1 MLCDPATPPAAL
13 RRLDP
18 DGDGIVSYNEF
29 VDHLARDTVAPAAM
43 GKRGM
48 LSKDAMGVDA
58 YEMLNE
64 QLGHKKIKNY
74 KMDSFDDAPEQKP
87 KESKI
92 KEGMSREEKLNQ
104 FDKKERSQF
113 KSAATDAVASRF
125 SNIRKAFQAVDVDNS
140 GKIGRNEIKRA
151 LHLWGVPHDED
162 KLDMLMAE
170 MDEDGDGQVSYDEFV
185 DHLARDTVAPA
196 AMGKRG
202 MLSKDAMGVDAYEML
217 NEQLGHKKIK
227 NYKMETYD

>member
-1 MLCDPATPPAAL
+1 
-13 RRLDP
+13 
-18 DGDGIVSYNEF
+18 
-29 VDHLARDTVAPAAM
+29 M
-43 GKRGM
+43 GKRG
-48 LSKDAMGVDA
+48 LTSKDAMGVDA

-74 KMDSFDDAPEQKP
+74 KMDSFSEEPAAQGKP
-87 KESKI
+87 SRI
-92 KEGMSREEKLNQ
+92 KEGMSRDEKLKQ
-104 FDKKERSQF
+104 FDKSERSKF
-113 KSAATDAVASRF
+113 KGSAQDAVASRF

-151 LHLWGVPHDED
+151 LHLWGVPHDEE

-170 MDEDGDGQVSYDEFV
+170 MDEDGDGTVSYDEFV